1 MSSILKID
9 WATHEAAKH
18 ACENWHY
25 SKCIPKCKLVKIGA
39 WEDGRFIGVVIF
51 SYGATPNLMS
61 PYGMQMQE
69 GCELTRVA
77 LSKHTTPVSRILSIA
92 LLFLKRSNPGL
103 RLVVSYADRDQLHHG
118 GIYQATN
125 WVYVG
130 VSNQGGRSAFIIKGK
145 KIHPRVVGLKG
156 GTQSIEWV
164 RKHLDPNA
172 TEFRTNGKHKYLF
185 PLDDET
191 RQRILHLARPY
202 PKRAG
207 SIVVD
212 APAIHAGEGGAEPTP
227 ALHSL

>member
-9 WATHEAAKH
+9 WATHEAAKY

-25 SKCIPKCKLVKIGA
+25 SRCIPKSKLVKVGA
-39 WEDGRFIGVVIF
+39 WEDGKFIGVVIF

-61 PYGMQMQE
+61 PYGLQMHE

-77 LSKHTTPVSRILSIA
+77 LTKHITPVSRILSIA
-92 LLFLKRSNPGL
+92 LRFLKKSNPGL
-103 RLVVSYADRDQLHHG
+103 RLVVSYADLDQSHHG

-125 WVYVG
+125 WMYVG

-145 KIHPRVVGLKG
+145 KIHPRVIGLKG

-164 RKHLDPNA
+164 RKNLDPNA
-172 TEFRTNGKHKYLF
+172 TEFRTTGKHKYLF
-185 PLDDET
+185 PLDEKI
-191 RQRILHLARPY
+191 RAKLVPLRKPY

-207 SIVVD
+207 SIVAD
-212 APAIHAGEGGAEPTP
+212 APAYHAGEGGAEPTS